1 LIARPLGP
9 GRFIVETAD
18 SVLERIWSGIPDEG
32 SSDATESLGE
42 WRSDSTTQRM
52 AQLGNGPQDD
62 GGPNVSGEQLLS
74 SLGL

>member
-1 LIARPLGP
+1 
-9 GRFIVETAD
+9 
-18 SVLERIWSGIPDEG
+18 
-32 SSDATESLGE
+32 
-42 WRSDSTTQRM
+42 M